1 MMVQQT
7 MDINNKKLEYRM
19 AKLDRL
25 ASIRAK
31 YPNMSNDQIVLLF
44 PELEEFIG
52 VDTGGYHIAGI

>member
-25 ASIRAK
+25 VSIRV
-31 YPNMSNDQIVLLF
+31 QI
-44 PELEEFIG
+44 PEH
-52 VDTGGYHIAGI
+52 VQ